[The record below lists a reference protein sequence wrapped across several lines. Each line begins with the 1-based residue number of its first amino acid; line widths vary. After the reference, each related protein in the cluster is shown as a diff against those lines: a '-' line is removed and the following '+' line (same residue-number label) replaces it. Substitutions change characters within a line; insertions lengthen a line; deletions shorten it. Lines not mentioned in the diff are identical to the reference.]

1 MEQNN
6 NAAAEVAQPL
16 DSAKANW
23 AAIMTSTETV
33 QPVKT
38 EPTIDPQ
45 TKDTVEEK
53 PLEVEKPIVPEVKP
67 IEAKTE
73 ETKPKTEAKE
83 ELTLDTLE
91 LTPEHIENAPKQYE
105 EGSYQKTA
113 YDLMGVDLAENSLE
127 LLQNTF
133 KENYIPK
140 AEVEKITSANREKYF
155 ATLNPEVAA
164 ALELK
169 DLGVPDEYLLDPTRD
184 IDAYLAMEDSQLV
197 RNALLAQ
204 PNWTEDMADVE
215 MEELSADPTRLAH
228 KARIA
233 RINLQNDRQSIL
245 NTKAQLV
252 QQYTEQKQQAVFQQK
267 VEADNKFKEALTKES
282 AFIGLPISQAAK
294 NVILDKYSKGLY
306 ENALSDAE
314 SKVRAILQLEFGNQF
329 SKIALSKAKAEGQ
342 AEIVRRLADV
352 PPLKGQG
359 GGAVQVQSENT
370 NNWSALKGG

>member
-127 LLQNTF
+127 LYRIHLRRITF
-133 KENYIPK
+133 
-140 AEVEKITSANREKYF
+140 
-155 ATLNPEVAA
+155 
-164 ALELK
+164 LK
-169 DLGVPDEYLLDPTRD
+169 QR
-184 IDAYLAMEDSQLV
+184 
-197 RNALLAQ
+197 
-204 PNWTEDMADVE
+204 
-215 MEELSADPTRLAH
+215 
-228 KARIA
+228 
-233 RINLQNDRQSIL
+233 
-245 NTKAQLV
+245 
-252 QQYTEQKQQAVFQQK
+252 
-267 VEADNKFKEALTKES
+267 
-282 AFIGLPISQAAK
+282 
-294 NVILDKYSKGLY
+294 
-306 ENALSDAE
+306 
-314 SKVRAILQLEFGNQF
+314 
-329 SKIALSKAKAEGQ
+329 
-342 AEIVRRLADV
+342 
-352 PPLKGQG
+352 
-359 GGAVQVQSENT
+359 
-370 NNWSALKGG
+370 